1 MNRIAEYKAKANEI
15 NKVLK
20 KTYQK
25 ILSLK
30 RLLQKRGNKP
40 SLPEQKKLSILTRK
54 YLDIEAARLEL
65 QKDFHAE
72 KCRRLSAYTAGQ
84 CKLKSLQQQA
94 SRPKRRLDGDD
105 VEVDAQPSAPKKRK
119 LLSC

>member
-1 MNRIAEYKAKANEI
+1 MDRIAEFKAQANKM
-15 NKVLK
+15 NKTLK

-40 SLPEQKKLSILTRK
+40 SAPEQKKLSVLTRK

-65 QKDFHAE
+65 QKEFHAE

-84 CKLKSLQQQA
+84 WKLKLLQQQA

-105 VEVDAQPSAPKKRK
+105 VGVDAQPSAPKKRK